1 MDKRSFYAWRVF
13 PFRIQYPLFGQLH
26 KFVANFND
34 RCYDITTEDIPNYDR
49 LKPVRAA
56 EAYREYYACD
66 VWVHILFFTVGVGA
80 VLADKHACN
89 KHNAIFYVQEAS
101 VIFMEHNKIN
111 MINKDE
117 IETEAKTAQEAIK
130 IALSKL
136 GLKKT
141 EVQISVLREENKGLF
156 SMQGTKLAKVRVKK
170 KS

>member
-1 MDKRSFYAWRVF
+1 
-13 PFRIQYPLFGQLH
+13 
-26 KFVANFND
+26 
-34 RCYDITTEDIPNYDR
+34 
-49 LKPVRAA
+49 
-56 EAYREYYACD
+56 
-66 VWVHILFFTVGVGA
+66 
-80 VLADKHACN
+80 
-89 KHNAIFYVQEAS
+89 
-101 VIFMEHNKIN
+101 MEHNKIN

>member
-1 MDKRSFYAWRVF
+1 M
-13 PFRIQYPLFGQLH
+13 
-26 KFVANFND
+26 
-34 RCYDITTEDIPNYDR
+34 
-49 LKPVRAA
+49 A
-56 EAYREYYACD
+56 E
-66 VWVHILFFTVGVGA
+66 
-80 VLADKHACN
+80 
-89 KHNAIFYVQEAS
+89 
-101 VIFMEHNKIN
+101 NKIN

-117 IETEAKTAQEAIK
+117 IEAEAKTAQEAIK